1 VGKAIYAIDAF
12 PDDAQLWRIDWI
24 GGVAYNA
31 SVPSEPLID
40 VCLARLPKGET
51 NPLSARSRS
60 SETKFVAKIGVGLL
74 PFISTASV
82 WQKGRPVATDCAA
95 YRRQLTIDTKSCR
108 TEMLGDLTANYNG
121 IPRSYY
127 RFGASWPHVRETLLV
142 IQEQDGDPFAVMLP
156 TTEIIRFYYA
166 PSTRLAQAL
175 FWGEYGETFNAERS
189 GVLEEGVVRVPSSQ
203 WMEDQDAWTLARYMC
218 SPVMQC
224 ETSRLYSGIQLYQ
237 LNSPNVISAPNQNLP
252 CGFPFEGS
260 TTVQDLPA
268 VTWANIEQPSAL
280 ANIIERCSARSPST
294 R

>member
-142 IQEQDGDPFAVMLP
+142 IQEQDGDPFAVMMP

-166 PSTRLAQAL
+166 PSTRLAQAPPR
-175 FWGEYGETFNAERS
+175 AERD
-189 GVLEEGVVRVPSSQ
+189 SQ
-203 WMEDQDAWTLARYMC
+203 ARNR
-218 SPVMQC
+218 SWSASQQI
-224 ETSRLYSGIQLYQ
+224 TIQELTRF
-237 LNSPNVISAPNQNLP
+237 
-252 CGFPFEGS
+252 GFPSPEQSHVAHGS
-260 TTVQDLPA
+260 GRTWLCRGIFRVSITPPTLCTRVQSQRLFHGSDRQPVLP
-268 VTWANIEQPSAL
+268 S
-280 ANIIERCSARSPST
+280 
-294 R
+294 

>member
-108 TEMLGDLTANYNG
+108 TEMLGDLTAIKHPATIYRWIVHSSHDGERHGVIVCNLIENAVK
-121 IPRSYY
+121 RS
-127 RFGASWPHVRETLLV
+127 LLCHDLDMIGLALKQIAPV
-142 IQEQDGDPFAVMLP
+142 AFQEIADLIVEEFSQIQECPI
-156 TTEIIRFYYA
+156 EI
-166 PSTRLAQAL
+166 
-175 FWGEYGETFNAERS
+175 
-189 GVLEEGVVRVPSSQ
+189 
-203 WMEDQDAWTLARYMC
+203 D
-218 SPVMQC
+218 
-224 ETSRLYSGIQLYQ
+224 
-237 LNSPNVISAPNQNLP
+237 
-252 CGFPFEGS
+252 
-260 TTVQDLPA
+260 
-268 VTWANIEQPSAL
+268 
-280 ANIIERCSARSPST
+280 
-294 R
+294 